1 MDARHSILWPWIRSD
16 EVHGGGGGGGGGRG
30 ESRFETW
37 NTTTKT
43 GV

>member
-16 EVHGGGGGGGGGRG
+16 EVHGGGGGGRG